1 MIFHSQAVGERGDS
15 LVFGA
20 QETFLHL
27 PQNKRGS
34 KSRTNEV
41 AHVLQNQCSSA
52 LRALTLGHVWTNVP
66 EGTLCNIYVNMAS
79 LLAVL
84 QPSLSCEGVRGDL
97 HKGTTKLKG
106 LGEMAS

>member
-1 MIFHSQAVGERGDS
+1 MIFHPQAVGERGDS

-20 QETFLHL
+20 KETFLL
-27 PQNKRGS
+27 PPQNKRGS
-34 KSRTNEV
+34 KSRTNEG

-52 LRALTLGHVWTNVP
+52 LRAVTQGHVWTNVP
-66 EGTLCNIYVNMAS
+66 EGTLCNTYVNTAL

-84 QPSLSCEGVRGDL
+84 QPPLSCEGIRGNL

-106 LGEMAS
+106 